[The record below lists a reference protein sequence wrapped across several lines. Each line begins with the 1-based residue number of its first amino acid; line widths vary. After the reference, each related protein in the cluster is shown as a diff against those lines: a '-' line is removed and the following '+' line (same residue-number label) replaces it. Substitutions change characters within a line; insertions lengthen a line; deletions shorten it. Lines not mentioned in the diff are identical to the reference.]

1 MQIPSYEPFHCIAM
15 IIIFKSFSI
24 HRYITKIKINNTTLL
39 KTVKLIAEENF
50 IMVDVLKKLDK
61 IILVV

>member
-1 MQIPSYEPFHCIAM
+1 M

-24 HRYITKIKINNTTLL
+24 HRYITKIKRNNTTLL